1 MYTFKTSNENIVFSA
16 VCCDCCKKKWTAT
29 KYINKSSKWIETNF
43 YARFDTLKDLKEFVK
58 NYNEE

>member
-1 MYTFKTSNENIVFSA
+1 MKISSFPQYIVTA
-16 VCCDCCKKKWTAT
+16 KKKWTAT